1 MKKYVYAVR
10 DNKVG
15 FLTPTVEDAD
25 AIAIRAFA
33 FSVNNSGGIVGFAP
47 SDFDLYRIG
56 CYDTETSVISPE
68 VPPVLICS
76 GGSVFGVKEA
86 SHAQ

>member
-1 MKKYVYAVR
+1 MKKFVYAVR

-47 SDFDLYRIG
+47 GDFDLYRIG
-56 CYDTETSVISPE
+56 AYDTETSVITPD
-68 VPPVLICS
+68 VPPVLICA

-86 SHAQ
+86 ANGK